1 MRTFARKHHLD
12 VLAAY
17 EIESYQTDHAS
28 GEKSKLPSDKLTE
41 PDNAAV
47 LNSFKS
53 ATQAY
58 RMISYLSRLNY
69 DYDDRY
75 YIAGSYRRD
84 GSSRLSP
91 NNRWGNF
98 WSVSGMWHLGNEN
111 FMKAVKPV
119 LSDVKIRASYGVN
132 GNQPGSY
139 YGYKGLYSYGENYME
154 AAGSYE
160 SAQPNDLLT
169 WEKNYSLNLGIDLS
183 FINRIFAS
191 LEYYNRD
198 TKDLLYSLPISAT
211 TGFTSYLSNI
221 GRLNNKGV
229 EFELRT
235 LNVVSN
241 DFNWTSVFNL
251 SHNRNKIVSLNGLL
265 DQTIEGTW
273 FIHKV
278 GLPYHTFY
286 VKEFAGVDPLTGSA
300 QYYLNTKNEDGS
312 YNRELTTDAAKAES
326 IPYKTATPKVSGGF
340 TNILNYKWID
350 LTFTL
355 TYSLGGYSFDKL
367 GTYIENGSSS
377 IYSSRYNLPAYM
389 INRWQKPGDQTDI
402 PRFVYG
408 EPATSTNSSRY
419 IHSTDH
425 LRLKNF
431 TLGFTL
437 PNQWTQKLMIDKIRV
452 YFSGNNLLTWAKWKQ
467 YDPETPVNG
476 EVFCEAPAMRTFS
489 FGAQL
494 SF

>member
-1 MRTFARKHHLD
+1 M
-12 VLAAY
+12 
-17 EIESYQTDHAS
+17 
-28 GEKSKLPSDKLTE
+28 
-41 PDNAAV
+41 
-47 LNSFKS
+47 
-53 ATQAY
+53 
-58 RMISYLSRLNY
+58 
-69 DYDDRY
+69 
-75 YIAGSYRRD
+75 
-84 GSSRLSP
+84 
-91 NNRWGNF
+91 
-98 WSVSGMWHLGNEN
+98 
-111 FMKAVKPV
+111 
-119 LSDVKIRASYGVN
+119 
-132 GNQPGSY
+132 
-139 YGYKGLYSYGENYME
+139 
-154 AAGSYE
+154 
-160 SAQPNDLLT
+160 
-169 WEKNYSLNLGIDLS
+169 
-183 FINRIFAS
+183 
-191 LEYYNRD
+191 
-198 TKDLLYSLPISAT
+198 
-211 TGFTSYLSNI
+211 
-221 GRLNNKGV
+221 
-229 EFELRT
+229 RT

-389 INRWQKPGDQTDI
+389 MNRWQKPGDQTDT

-437 PNQWTQKLMIDKIRV
+437 PNQWTQKLMIDKVRV

>member
-1 MRTFARKHHLD
+1 M
-12 VLAAY
+12 
-17 EIESYQTDHAS
+17 
-28 GEKSKLPSDKLTE
+28 
-41 PDNAAV
+41 
-47 LNSFKS
+47 
-53 ATQAY
+53 
-58 RMISYLSRLNY
+58 
-69 DYDDRY
+69 
-75 YIAGSYRRD
+75 
-84 GSSRLSP
+84 
-91 NNRWGNF
+91 
-98 WSVSGMWHLGNEN
+98 
-111 FMKAVKPV
+111 
-119 LSDVKIRASYGVN
+119 
-132 GNQPGSY
+132 
-139 YGYKGLYSYGENYME
+139 
-154 AAGSYE
+154 
-160 SAQPNDLLT
+160 
-169 WEKNYSLNLGIDLS
+169 
-183 FINRIFAS
+183 
-191 LEYYNRD
+191 
-198 TKDLLYSLPISAT
+198 LYSLPISAT

-367 GTYIENGSSS
+367 GTYIETAAV
-377 IYSSRYNLPAYM
+377 P
-389 INRWQKPGDQTDI
+389 
-402 PRFVYG
+402 
-408 EPATSTNSSRY
+408 STV
-419 IHSTDH
+419 HDTTCPH
-425 LRLKNF
+425 
-431 TLGFTL
+431 T
-437 PNQWTQKLMIDKIRV
+437 
-452 YFSGNNLLTWAKWKQ
+452 
-467 YDPETPVNG
+467 
-476 EVFCEAPAMRTFS
+476 
-489 FGAQL
+489 
-494 SF
+494 

>member
-1 MRTFARKHHLD
+1 MREH
-12 VLAAY
+12 
-17 EIESYQTDHAS
+17 
-28 GEKSKLPSDKLTE
+28 
-41 PDNAAV
+41 
-47 LNSFKS
+47 
-53 ATQAY
+53 
-58 RMISYLSRLNY
+58 
-69 DYDDRY
+69 
-75 YIAGSYRRD
+75 
-84 GSSRLSP
+84 GSSIKWDSLSY
-91 NNRWGNF
+91 
-98 WSVSGMWHLGNEN
+98 
-111 FMKAVKPV
+111 V
-119 LSDVKIRASYGVN
+119 LCKRVCRSRPADRFCPI
-132 GNQPGSY
+132 
-139 YGYKGLYSYGENYME
+139 
-154 AAGSYE
+154 
-160 SAQPNDLLT
+160 
-169 WEKNYSLNLGIDLS
+169 LS
-183 FINRIFAS
+183 
-191 LEYYNRD
+191 EY
-198 TKDLLYSLPISAT
+198 
-211 TGFTSYLSNI
+211 
-221 GRLNNKGV
+221 
-229 EFELRT
+229 
-235 LNVVSN
+235 
-241 DFNWTSVFNL
+241 
-251 SHNRNKIVSLNGLL
+251 
-265 DQTIEGTW
+265 
-273 FIHKV
+273 
-278 GLPYHTFY
+278 
-286 VKEFAGVDPLTGSA
+286 
-300 QYYLNTKNEDGS
+300 KNEDGS

-389 INRWQKPGDQTDI
+389 MNRWQKPGDQTDI

-437 PNQWTQKLMIDKIRV
+437 PNQWTQKLMIDKVRV

>member
-1 MRTFARKHHLD
+1 M
-12 VLAAY
+12 
-17 EIESYQTDHAS
+17 
-28 GEKSKLPSDKLTE
+28 
-41 PDNAAV
+41 
-47 LNSFKS
+47 
-53 ATQAY
+53 
-58 RMISYLSRLNY
+58 
-69 DYDDRY
+69 
-75 YIAGSYRRD
+75 
-84 GSSRLSP
+84 
-91 NNRWGNF
+91 
-98 WSVSGMWHLGNEN
+98 
-111 FMKAVKPV
+111 
-119 LSDVKIRASYGVN
+119 
-132 GNQPGSY
+132 
-139 YGYKGLYSYGENYME
+139 
-154 AAGSYE
+154 
-160 SAQPNDLLT
+160 
-169 WEKNYSLNLGIDLS
+169 
-183 FINRIFAS
+183 
-191 LEYYNRD
+191 
-198 TKDLLYSLPISAT
+198 
-211 TGFTSYLSNI
+211 
-221 GRLNNKGV
+221 
-229 EFELRT
+229 
-235 LNVVSN
+235 
-241 DFNWTSVFNL
+241 
-251 SHNRNKIVSLNGLL
+251 
-265 DQTIEGTW
+265 
-273 FIHKV
+273 

-312 YNRELTTDAAKAES
+312 YNRELTTDAAKAD
-326 IPYKTATPKVSGGF
+326 PFRTKPLLPKYRR
-340 TNILNYKWID
+340 IHQYPELQMDD

-389 INRWQKPGDQTDI
+389 MNRWQKPGDQTDI

-437 PNQWTQKLMIDKIRV
+437 PNQWTQKLMIDKVRV

>member
-1 MRTFARKHHLD
+1 MNGVQTRLKCKPNVKRCKRFVFAAHSPLLHPNTLKTKAIIHF
-12 VLAAY
+12 
-17 EIESYQTDHAS
+17 QTDHI
-28 GEKSKLPSDKLTE
+28 LTR
-41 PDNAAV
+41 
-47 LNSFKS
+47 F
-53 ATQAY
+53 
-58 RMISYLSRLNY
+58 
-69 DYDDRY
+69 
-75 YIAGSYRRD
+75 
-84 GSSRLSP
+84 
-91 NNRWGNF
+91 
-98 WSVSGMWHLGNEN
+98 
-111 FMKAVKPV
+111 
-119 LSDVKIRASYGVN
+119 
-132 GNQPGSY
+132 
-139 YGYKGLYSYGENYME
+139 
-154 AAGSYE
+154 
-160 SAQPNDLLT
+160 
-169 WEKNYSLNLGIDLS
+169 
-183 FINRIFAS
+183 
-191 LEYYNRD
+191 
-198 TKDLLYSLPISAT
+198 
-211 TGFTSYLSNI
+211 
-221 GRLNNKGV
+221 
-229 EFELRT
+229 
-235 LNVVSN
+235 
-241 DFNWTSVFNL
+241 VF
-251 SHNRNKIVSLNGLL
+251 
-265 DQTIEGTW
+265 
-273 FIHKV
+273 
-278 GLPYHTFY
+278 P
-286 VKEFAGVDPLTGSA
+286 PL
-300 QYYLNTKNEDGS
+300 DGS

-389 INRWQKPGDQTDI
+389 MNRWQKPGDQTDT

-437 PNQWTQKLMIDKIRV
+437 PNQWTQKLMIDKVRV